1 MRSRVLAITA
11 VLAMALTACSGGDS
25 GDSGNDGAD
34 APAADGA
41 VTFTTGDTLEF
52 GESSKAATVGED
64 GSLEVTIE
72 CTGSVEH
79 NVVFEGVN
87 GDAIIAEC
95 TGGES
100 DTGTVQVEA
109 GSYTYYCSIPGHR
122 EAGME
127 GQITVS

>member
-1 MRSRVLAITA
+1 MPSRVLAITA
-11 VLAMALTACSGGDS
+11 VLAMALTACSS
-25 GDSGNDGAD
+25 GDSGNDDAG

-41 VTFTTGDTLEF
+41 VTFTGGDALEF

-79 NVVFEGVN
+79 NVVFEGVD

-100 DTGTVQVEA
+100 DTGVVQVEA
-109 GSYTYYCSIPGHR
+109 GTYTYYCSIPGHR
-122 EAGME
+122 GAGME
-127 GQITVS
+127 GEITIS

>member
-11 VLAMALTACSGGDS
+11 ALAMALAACSSGGTD
-25 GDSGNDGAD
+25 DGGGTD

-41 VTFTTGDTLEF
+41 VTFTTDDALEF
-52 GESSKAATVGED
+52 AESSKSATLAED

-79 NVVFEGVN
+79 NIVLEGVN
-87 GDAIIAEC
+87 DDAIIAEC

-100 DTGTVQVEA
+100 GTGTVEVEA

-127 GQITVS
+127 GQITIS